1 MEFKLCVQMII
12 IKKKEQK
19 MVTFTRDDKDDE
31 TRLNKRVRITEEMRV
46 ALAECRVSRKLS
58 YARMALLLDV
68 HWSTY
73 RKWEKGETKW
83 YTRQFDMNARKLIE
97 LGDDNPLLEELKL
110 DRDVTTMDIGVE
122 QEARLER
129 LLRQSK
135 SMWRICGRDF
145 AARLKFLH
153 NLEASLDDFMRI
165 VSRNRH
171 QVS

>member
-1 MEFKLCVQMII
+1 
-12 IKKKEQK
+12 

-46 ALAECRVSRKLS
+46 ALAEWRVSRKLS

-129 LLRQSK
+129 LLRQ
-135 SMWRICGRDF
+135 
-145 AARLKFLH
+145 
-153 NLEASLDDFMRI
+153 
-165 VSRNRH
+165 
-171 QVS
+171 